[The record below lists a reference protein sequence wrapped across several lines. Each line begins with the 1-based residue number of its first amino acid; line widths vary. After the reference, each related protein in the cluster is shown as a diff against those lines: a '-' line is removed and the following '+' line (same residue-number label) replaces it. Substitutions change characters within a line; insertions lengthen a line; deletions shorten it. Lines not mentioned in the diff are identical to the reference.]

1 MGFPTF
7 CYNQLLVTPTVPT
20 ASFGGQ
26 TAIIT
31 GANTGLGLET
41 ARHIARLGG
50 SKVILA
56 VRNLA
61 AGEVAAKDIER
72 TTGCAPGTCEVWHL
86 DLASAQSTLKFAERA
101 KGLQRIDTLV
111 LNAAVATKIF
121 CLAEGGYERSVTVNT
136 INHFLLA
143 LLLLPQ
149 ARKTG
154 INHPNRPTPP
164 HITVLTSQVHA
175 WPDFP
180 QSTDPRGIFAA
191 LSDKT
196 TARMD
201 ERYPITKLLNVY
213 FTQELVEQLR
223 TETGEVPVIINM
235 LDTGFCHSELS
246 RENRG
251 IEEFGFNIFKAIF
264 ARREEVGAR
273 TTVTAASAGVETHG
287 RYMVNGLVADEALSE
302 RVYNGEG
309 RRIQKRLWGEFVDIV
324 EGVKPGVTAEFM
336 L

>member
-7 CYNQLLVTPTVPT
+7 CYNQLLVTPTIPT
-20 ASFGGQ
+20 ASFDGQ

-31 GANTGLGLET
+31 GSNTGLGLET

-56 VRNLA
+56 VRNIA

-86 DLASAQSTLKFAERA
+86 DLASARSVLEFAERA
-101 KGLQRIDTLV
+101 KGLERIDTLV

-121 CLAEGGYERSVTVNT
+121 RLAEGGYERSVTVNT
-136 INHFLLA
+136 INHFILA

-149 ARKTG
+149 LRKTG
-154 INHPNRPTPP
+154 LDYPDRAAPP

-175 WPDFP
+175 WPEFP
-180 QSTDPRGIFAA
+180 QSKDPRGIFVA
-191 LSDKT
+191 LSDKAA
-196 TARMD
+196 ARMD

-213 FTQELVEQLR
+213 FTTELVEQTR
-223 TETGEVPVIINM
+223 NDNGEVPVIINM

-246 RENRG
+246 RENKG

-273 TTVTAASAGVETHG
+273 TTVISASAGVETHG
-287 RYMVNGLVADEALSE
+287 KYMVNGLIADEALSE
-302 RVYNGEG
+302 RVYNEEG
-309 RRIQKRLWGEFVDIV
+309 RRIQKQLWEEFTNIA
-324 EGVKPGVTAEFM
+324 EEVKPGIMKEFRS
-336 L
+336 